1 MRTDAPYKSIEDI
14 RIAREAPKCGTTG
27 TSNMGY
33 VANLPR
39 NG

>member
-27 TSNMGY
+27 PSNMGY